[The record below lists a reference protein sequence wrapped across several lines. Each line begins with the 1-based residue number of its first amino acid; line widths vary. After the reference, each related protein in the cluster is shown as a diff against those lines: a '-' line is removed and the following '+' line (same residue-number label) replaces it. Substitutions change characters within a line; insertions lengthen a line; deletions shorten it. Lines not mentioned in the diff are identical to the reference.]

1 MSRVIVITG
10 PTAVG
15 KTKLSIELAK
25 KLNGEIINADA
36 MQVYKGLNIGTAKV
50 TEKEKE
56 NIPHHLFDIKEVEE
70 EYSIY
75 NYQKDCRKVIDD
87 ILRRN
92 KTPILVG
99 GTGLYI
105 KAALYDYKLSEE
117 KTNNTYDN
125 LKTEE
130 IYKELLKLDKDINID
145 KNNRRRLIRAL
156 NYYKENNTSISNNK
170 TNKLLYDTIFIGLTT
185 DREILYK
192 KINQRVDNMI
202 ENGLLEEVKYY
213 YDKNNKITITNYDI
227 ISNSYY
233 REVKLSYV
241 SDNYCSSDYK
251 LSDMWVYD
259 YINKSAYLSG
269 DITEKNMTGLVDKI
283 YNSKNVEPVVKNY
296 KNEYSYKVNCENN
309 EEKYT
314 LIFEDFSENEL
325 LVKREVN
332 GNTKFAVYEIENVK
346 DYLKSLK

>member
-1 MSRVIVITG
+1 MKLIFRLIKIAIIFLIIG
-10 PTAVG
+10 G
-15 KTKLSIELAK
+15 CFYLLINKTFIYD
-25 KLNGEIINADA
+25 I
-36 MQVYKGLNIGTAKV
+36 YKSEVMEDEG
-50 TEKEKE
+50 
-56 NIPHHLFDIKEVEE
+56 IPIKRFM
-70 EYSIY
+70 Y
-75 NYQKDCRKVIDD
+75 VIDD
-87 ILRRN
+87 
-92 KTPILVG
+92 
-99 GTGLYI
+99 
-105 KAALYDYKLSEE
+105 D
-117 KTNNTYDN
+117 KTNEAKFYTFLSNSTLENMKKDYLDD
-125 LKTEE
+125 L
-130 IYKELLKLDKDINID
+130 ELC
-145 KNNRRRLIRAL
+145 
-156 NYYKENNTSISNNK
+156 Y
-170 TNKLLYDTIFIGLTT
+170 G
-185 DREILYK
+185 
-192 KINQRVDNMI
+192 
-202 ENGLLEEVKYY
+202 KYY

-227 ISNSYY
+227 VSNSYY

-259 YINKSAYLSG
+259 YINKSAYLNG
-269 DITEKNMTGLVDKI
+269 DILEKNMTGLVDKI